1 MPQTISKFKNVHKVF
16 FQLSCFLAHPAHC
29 WPVKFASW
37 TFLKNENEIGAETLL
52 SWEETINPISSQ
64 IEDKQKTRFH
74 YFLRNSPF
82 FLYQFSPLLSIYN
95 DIQFP
100 TILWAIF
107 AKERKKFLLSLHYN
121 FSQNIAL
128 CAIIRPKLHKIQT
141 FKKLCINFQLSISI
155 FSCHSIECFCN

>member
-82 FLYQFSPLLSIYN
+82 FLNQFPPLLSIYN

-100 TILWAIF
+100 TILCAIF

-141 FKKLCINFQLSISI
+141 FKKLCINFQLSI
-155 FSCHSIECFCN
+155 